1 MGKVAFEDIAFKQ
14 YAAWMD
20 KNPKIWK
27 KIARLIQEVRRDPF
41 RGLSKPEPLKSSL
54 SGCWSRRI
62 TGEHRLVY
70 RVEGDTLEIIS
81 CMDHYED

>member
-1 MGKVAFEDIAFKQ
+1 MGKVAFEDIALKEF
-14 YAAWMD
+14 AAWME

-27 KIARLIQEVRRDPF
+27 KLSRLILEVRRDPF
-41 RGLSKPEPLKSSL
+41 CGTGKPEPLKGNF
-54 SGCWSRRI
+54 SGYWSRRI
-62 TGEHRLVY
+62 TKEHRLVY